1 VHHSVTHFSHSVLF
15 ENRHAVRWRI
25 DINVPPPD
33 TLAVTLVFAIAAA
46 LLAGLYPA
54 FRAGQ

>member
-1 VHHSVTHFSHSVLF
+1 MS
-15 ENRHAVRWRI
+15 
-25 DINVPPPD
+25 PPD